1 MKPGNLDHL
10 MKLEE
15 DNKNLRSVIKKMSD
29 LMTVG
34 PVEQHN
40 KQDFGAARLPLKHT
54 FSTMPKHS
62 SPFM

>member
-34 PVEQHN
+34 PV
-40 KQDFGAARLPLKHT
+40 
-54 FSTMPKHS
+54 
-62 SPFM
+62 